1 MGTSAAQ
8 AKTLLT
14 MDGMG
19 FQMPSMGRPPLL
31 NPPPQ
36 IFGAYPNEGLPMS
49 HLPPELAAQMFPDH
63 ATLLD
68 DANEAKRRRIARVCK
83 PVRAPAVAAGGPSC
97 RLRALVC

>member
-8 AKTLLT
+8 ASKRFT

-19 FQMPSMGRPPLL
+19 FQMPSMGRPPLM

-68 DANEAKRRRIARVCK
+68 DANEAKRRRIAKVRE
-83 PVRAPAVAAGGPSC
+83 PARAPAAAAGGPSC
-97 RLRALVC
+97 CLAALVC

>member
-1 MGTSAAQ
+1 
-8 AKTLLT
+8 

-68 DANEAKRRRIARVCK
+68 DANEAKRRRIARVRNRSGCR
-83 PVRAPAVAAGGPSC
+83 PRPPAMPHVAS
-97 RLRALVC
+97 RL